1 MIISSFDK
9 ILLHI
14 EYKCIILFK
23 KISFIFSLH
32 IWVLACM
39 YVCALH
45 SAWCPQKSKHDV
57 GLPGTEVT
65 KGCELPYG
73 CWEVNLGSL
82 QEQHVLLTTR
92 LISLASYSTLIGFLN
107 YKFESLTHLNQ
118 WILIIFS
125 IIIKNSFP
133 WWTTISLRVI
143 QRHGMNLIFTIQSS
157 I

>member
-1 MIISSFDK
+1 
-9 ILLHI
+9 
-14 EYKCIILFK
+14 
-23 KISFIFSLH
+23 
-32 IWVLACM
+32 M

-45 SAWCPQKSKHDV
+45 SAWCPQRSKHDV

-92 LISLASYSTLIGFLN
+92 LISLASYSTLTGFLN

-118 WILIIFS
+118 
-125 IIIKNSFP
+125 
-133 WWTTISLRVI
+133 
-143 QRHGMNLIFTIQSS
+143 
-157 I
+157 